1 MEFLKASKGPR
12 TVECNFAFS
21 EYHTHFPTPP
31 FTLPTPR
38 PTLAV
43 FYNVNLYYVEIDL
56 LLLYLLSSNYVKQY
70 LCCHT
75 DLLSC
80 IM

>member
-1 MEFLKASKGPR
+1 MEFLKAEGPR

-21 EYHTHFPTPP
+21 EYHTHFRTPP

-43 FYNVNLYYVEIDL
+43 FYNVNLYYVENRFVVAIFAEC
-56 LLLYLLSSNYVKQY
+56 NYVKQY
-70 LCCHT
+70 LCCYT

>member
-1 MEFLKASKGPR
+1 MEFLKAEGPR

-21 EYHTHFPTPP
+21 EYHTHFRTPP

-43 FYNVNLYYVEIDL
+43 FYNVNLYYVE
-56 LLLYLLSSNYVKQY
+56 N
-70 LCCHT
+70 
-75 DLLSC
+75 
-80 IM
+80 M